1 MLSAVVPLLI
11 SFPISVYGGG
21 HSGATVAP
29 LYQIDLRSVVKGPF
43 LFEPWGSP
51 ESRSGLPIRSLCF
64 LDNQQIAVTV
74 VTQAGGKPGLA
85 TRIEPNSS
93 SPFRLYAILIGASSG
108 RILASPD
115 WPSNSRFAGIVAAN
129 DKGFVTES
137 GRDLT
142 LFSTDLTPGKRISLP
157 SLPPNQYTA
166 ERYWNPR
173 PSWSGRRVLFLGQV
187 FWIKGPWLW
196 LDAET
201 LQVLDSWQET
211 LTGAVAVS
219 DDHIAMGTG
228 ARHFGDPPPFL
239 KVGIPGAD
247 WRPIPSTL
255 NAAAPQFVGP
265 DVLYFHRYTSM
276 NMPGPPRVFLMHS
289 DGSEIFNLGPVR
301 KGWGLGKAAV
311 SRVGNR
317 FVILEGETK
326 GSVPMLDIGGH
337 EVLRALLIYDP
348 PFSSPSRSLVVR
360 NSKSRNMDAVAL
372 SPDGRHLAICSY
384 PEPVVEVFELPPAN

>member
-1 MLSAVVPLLI
+1 MTRQAITSGAPLIGAHSARGTYSYTRWWMLSAVVPLLI

-157 SLPPNQYTA
+157 SLPPTSTLLNVIGIRVLVGPVDVYFSLGRSSGSRGLGYGLT
-166 ERYWNPR
+166 RR
-173 PSWSGRRVLFLGQV
+173 PCRCWTPGRR
-187 FWIKGPWLW
+187 
-196 LDAET
+196 
-201 LQVLDSWQET
+201 
-211 LTGAVAVS
+211 
-219 DDHIAMGTG
+219 
-228 ARHFGDPPPFL
+228 R
-239 KVGIPGAD
+239 
-247 WRPIPSTL
+247 
-255 NAAAPQFVGP
+255 
-265 DVLYFHRYTSM
+265 
-276 NMPGPPRVFLMHS
+276 
-289 DGSEIFNLGPVR
+289 
-301 KGWGLGKAAV
+301 
-311 SRVGNR
+311 
-317 FVILEGETK
+317 
-326 GSVPMLDIGGH
+326 
-337 EVLRALLIYDP
+337 
-348 PFSSPSRSLVVR
+348 
-360 NSKSRNMDAVAL
+360 
-372 SPDGRHLAICSY
+372 
-384 PEPVVEVFELPPAN
+384 